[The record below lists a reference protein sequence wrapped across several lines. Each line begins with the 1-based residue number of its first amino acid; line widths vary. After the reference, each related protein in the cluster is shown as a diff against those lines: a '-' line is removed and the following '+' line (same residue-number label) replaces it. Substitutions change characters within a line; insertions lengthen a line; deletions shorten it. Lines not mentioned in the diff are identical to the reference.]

1 MIDLESIEPIY
12 DKLQYTIKI
21 PSNDPTQPIKIA
33 LVNEVVCDNEEARQ
47 EIQKDYNRIKEQAI
61 VRVNRHLGYMDREW
75 QHAPWQLKH
84 YLKEKEQIKIK
95 MRELHPNIPN
105 IPNVP
110 NRIMDCHIKIELL
123 NKRIDEL
130 KWILEFN
137 KSGLKWLVNRP
148 IPVLFQ
154 AQI

>member
-1 MIDLESIEPIY
+1 MIDLESIEHVY

-47 EIQKDYNRIKEQAI
+47 EILNDYSRIKEQAI

-95 MRELHPNIPN
+95 MRELHPN
-105 IPNVP
+105 
-110 NRIMDCHIKIELL
+110 RIMECHIKIELL

>member
-1 MIDLESIEPIY
+1 MIDLESIEHVY

-47 EIQKDYNRIKEQAI
+47 EILGQYSRIKEEAI

-84 YLKEKEQIKIK
+84 YLKEKEAIKIK
-95 MRELHPNIPN
+95 MRELYPD
-105 IPNVP
+105 
-110 NRIMDCHIKIELL
+110 RIVECHIKIELL

>member
-1 MIDLESIEPIY
+1 MIDLESIEHVY

-47 EIQKDYNRIKEQAI
+47 EILGQYSRIKEQAI

-95 MRELHPNIPN
+95 MRELY
-105 IPNVP
+105 P
-110 NRIMDCHIKIELL
+110 NRIVECHIKIELL

>member
-47 EIQKDYNRIKEQAI
+47 EILNDYSRIKEQAI

-84 YLKEKEQIKIK
+84 YLKEKEHIKIK
-95 MRELHPNIPN
+95 MRELY
-105 IPNVP
+105 P
-110 NRIMDCHIKIELL
+110 NRIMECHIKIELL

>member
-1 MIDLESIEPIY
+1 MEHWRPTNLESIEEVY

-21 PSNDPTQPIKIA
+21 PSNDPMHPIKIA
-33 LVNEVVCDNEEARQ
+33 LVNEIVCDNEEARN
-47 EIQKDYNRIKEQAI
+47 EIQRQYNGIKEMAI
-61 VRVNRHLGYMDREW
+61 ERVNKHMAFMDREW

-84 YLKEKEQIKIK
+84 YLKEKENIKIK
-95 MRELHPNIPN
+95 MRQSYPERNIE
-105 IPNVP
+105 
-110 NRIMDCHIKIELL
+110 CHIKIELL

-130 KWILEFN
+130 NWILEFN